1 MLSDLL
7 KDKKIVLASQSPRR
21 RELLKG
27 LDVDFTVI
35 NPAAGEDYP
44 DGLKK
49 EEIAVYL
56 AEKKAGSVHS
66 VDNNNIIIA
75 SDTIVCLGDD
85 ILNKPA
91 GRTEAIEMINR
102 LSGSRHTVIT
112 GVCIRNGNR
121 NSTFFSETEVFF
133 SELETE
139 EIEYYVDTYK
149 PYDKAGS
156 YGIQEWIGFIGI
168 EKIRGSYFN
177 VMGLPVQRLYRE
189 LKKIIVN

>member
-133 SELETE
+133 
-139 EIEYYVDTYK
+139 
-149 PYDKAGS
+149 
-156 YGIQEWIGFIGI
+156 Q
-168 EKIRGSYFN
+168 N
-177 VMGLPVQRLYRE
+177 
-189 LKKIIVN
+189 LKQKR